1 MSDLIAA
8 ARIEEGSLRP
18 QCESLDLVDAADAA
32 CGAAVVPGHV
42 VLGHDI
48 RADLPFVRA
57 DAVMLHHVLI
67 NLIDN
72 ALGHARSRVM
82 VGARADG
89 GDVSLWVED
98 DGPGVPPSER
108 ARIFERF
115 ARIEGGDRAQ
125 GSGLGLAIARTIIEG
140 HGGTISAR
148 DRDDGRPGASL
159 LITLPAREG
168 SDPTG

>member
-1 MSDLIAA
+1 
-8 ARIEEGSLRP
+8 
-18 QCESLDLVDAADAA
+18 
-32 CGAAVVPGHV
+32 
-42 VLGHDI
+42 
-48 RADLPFVRA
+48 
-57 DAVMLHHVLI
+57 MLHHVLI

-125 GSGLGLAIARTIIEG
+125 GSGLGLAIVKGFAEAMGMQVSIEDSPLGGARF
-140 HGGTISAR
+140 
-148 DRDDGRPGASL
+148 
-159 LITLPAREG
+159 TLRMKGEA
-168 SDPTG
+168 